1 MLCQR
6 TEVVH
11 VTVASWLCCWRSL
24 YADDE
29 IILNMTHL
37 PLKNCHSLRKPKS
50 PKMLTRYRHQSQSA
64 NTPVRRS
71 DCDLDVRR
79 LCPRSQ
85 HLEAVPPHRS
95 LVWSACRHQS
105 PRRRLHTPPPH
116 PAHLS
121 APRTTSSTSNATQ
134 SRALPAA
141 AGRKEPT
148 TLCGFIGPEK
158 RRLNDLPIDETTRL
172 RAAAIVT

>member
-11 VTVASWLCCWRSL
+11 VTVASWRCCWRSL
-24 YADDE
+24 YDDDE

-37 PLKNCHSLRKPKS
+37 PLKNCHALRKPKS
-50 PKMLTRYRHQSQSA
+50 PKMLTRYQHQSQSA

-71 DCDLDVRR
+71 DGDLDVRR

-95 LVWSACRHQS
+95 LVWSASRHPVTTAS
-105 PRRRLHTPPPH
+105 SSH
-116 PAHLS
+116 PSA
-121 APRTTSSTSNATQ
+121 APRAPVCTKNNLIHVKRDAVTRPPSSSGSQRTDNAVWTN
-134 SRALPAA
+134 RA
-141 AGRKEPT
+141 
-148 TLCGFIGPEK
+148 
-158 RRLNDLPIDETTRL
+158 
-172 RAAAIVT
+172 